1 MMPTT
6 ISARPDLSAL
16 SRSIDPDWIVRA
28 LSSTGKASVRRR
40 KLPAE
45 HVVWLVIAL
54 ALYRDQSIP
63 DVVAHLA
70 LVLPDEVNPDIARS
84 ALTQARQR
92 LGDEPLAQLFAI
104 SSAVWDEQ
112 HQSGRAWRGLA
123 RYAVDGSTL
132 RTADSAENR
141 QYFGAQAYVDGVVA
155 SYPQMRLVTLTA
167 LATHLVRDAV
177 FGAYSVNEMR
187 YAADLLARIPDRSL
201 TVFDKGFFS
210 AALLVD
216 LQSQGD
222 QRHWLIPAKINAK
235 WEKLDHAAGDYRVR
249 MTVSQQAR
257 AVNPDLPAFWE
268 ARAIETTNS
277 HGRKR
282 ILLTSLMDAR
292 TYPAHEIIRQYEER
306 WRIET
311 SYRELKHEMMGSEIT
326 LRSGTPQT
334 VRQEVWGALLAY
346 NLVRLTMAEVA
357 EKAEVEPTRLS
368 FTIALHYIRQEWGW
382 MAIEAPAKLP
392 AHLIRLRNRL
402 GDLILPTTRGRKCPR
417 VVKKIP
423 ARYQTRKV
431 RLLK

>member
-1 MMPTT
+1 MMTK
-6 ISARPDLSAL
+6 ISKAADFSAL
-16 SRSIDPDWIVRA
+16 SRSIDPEWIIRA
-28 LSSTGKASVRRR
+28 LSSTGKASIRRR

-45 HVVWLVIAL
+45 QVVWLVIAL
-54 ALYRDQSIP
+54 ALYRHQSIP

-104 SSAVWDEQ
+104 CSTVWDEQ
-112 HQSGRAWRGLA
+112 HQWDRNWRGLA

-132 RTADSAENR
+132 RTSHCAENR
-141 QYFGAQAYVDGVVA
+141 QHFGAQAYVDGVVA

-167 LATHLVRDAV
+167 LATHVVRDAV
-177 FGAYSVNEMR
+177 FGAYGVNEMR
-187 YAADLLARIPDRSL
+187 YAADLISRIPDRSL
-201 TVFDKGFFS
+201 SVFDKGFFS
-210 AALLVD
+210 AAPLVG
-216 LQSQGD
+216 LQNQGL
-222 QRHWLIPAKINAK
+222 QRHWLIPAKTNAQ
-235 WEKLDHAAGDYRVR
+235 WVKLDQTPDDYRVR

-257 AVNPDLPAFWE
+257 AANPDLPAFWE
-268 ARAIETTNS
+268 ARAIEAIS
-277 HGRKR
+277 RRGRKR
-282 ILLTSLMDAR
+282 ILLTSLMDAKA
-292 TYPAHEIIRQYEER
+292 YPAREIVQQYQER

-311 SYRELKHEMMGSEIT
+311 SYRELKQEMLGSEIT
-326 LRSGTPQT
+326 LRSATPQT

-357 EKAEVEPTRLS
+357 KEAQVEPTQLS
-368 FTIALHYIRQEWGW
+368 FTIALHYIRHEWGW

-402 GDLILPTTRGRKCPR
+402 GDLILQKKRGRTCPR
-417 VVKKIP
+417 LVKKMP

-431 RLLK
+431 RHLK